1 MSTEP
6 RRVDVRPWSLDEL
19 PLPAALSDGGLGVDP
34 LGGPS
39 FGGASYGG
47 ASYGGTS
54 FGDDLGDLGDLG
66 GAGDYGLGGA
76 GSYGAGAD
84 LGAYADLPPLPA
96 GGYAGGFAGGALGG
110 GAMLEQL
117 ETARADGAAEGYERG
132 FAEGERLARAEHE
145 PAVQALL
152 AALGE
157 AAEGIRTQ
165 EARWLANVEENIAA
179 LAVVV
184 ARHIVQREV
193 TADPA
198 LLRTLVDG
206 ALAQFPVDHA
216 VTVRVHPEEL
226 QAVRTL
232 QGEAGVPLPELRW
245 VADPAVGRG
254 GCLVEGRERILDGR
268 LDVALERA
276 YRALA
281 GVAA

>member
-1 MSTEP
+1 LSTEP

-19 PLPAALSDGGLGVDP
+19 PLPSGLPDGGLGLDA
-34 LGGPS
+34 LGGAPV
-39 FGGASYGG
+39 GGASYGG
-47 ASYGGTS
+47 ASYGGASYGGAS
-54 FGDDLGDLGDLG
+54 FGDDLG
-66 GAGDYGLGGA
+66 GAGDF
-76 GSYGAGAD
+76 GAGAD
-84 LGAYADLPPLPA
+84 LAAYADLPPLPS
-96 GGYAGGFAGGALGG
+96 GGYAGGGYTGGGYAGGGLAGG
-110 GAMLEQL
+110 GMLEQL

-145 PAVQALL
+145 PAVQAVL

-157 AAEGIRTQ
+157 AAEGIRAH
-165 EARWLANVEENIAA
+165 EARWLANLEENVAA

-198 LLRTLVDG
+198 LLRALVDG

-226 QAVRTL
+226 QTVRTR
-232 QGEAGVPLPELRW
+232 QGESGMPLPELRW

-281 GVAA
+281 GIAA

>member
-1 MSTEP
+1 
-6 RRVDVRPWSLDEL
+6 
-19 PLPAALSDGGLGVDP
+19 
-34 LGGPS
+34 
-39 FGGASYGG
+39 
-47 ASYGGTS
+47 
-54 FGDDLGDLGDLG
+54 
-66 GAGDYGLGGA
+66 
-76 GSYGAGAD
+76 
-84 LGAYADLPPLPA
+84 
-96 GGYAGGFAGGALGG
+96 
-110 GAMLEQL
+110 MLEQL

-157 AAEGIRTQ
+157 AAEGIRTH
-165 EARWLANVEENIAA
+165 EARWLANLEENLAA

-276 YRALA
+276 YRTLA
-281 GVAA
+281 GLGA

>member
-1 MSTEP
+1 M
-6 RRVDVRPWSLDEL
+6 DVRPWSLDEL
-19 PLPAALSDGGLGVDP
+19 ALPSGLPDGGLGLDA
-34 LGGPS
+34 LGGAS
-39 FGGASYGG
+39 FGGASHGG
-47 ASYGGTS
+47 AP
-54 FGDDLGDLGDLG
+54 FGDDLG
-66 GAGDYGLGGA
+66 GAGDYGLGSA
-76 GSYGAGAD
+76 GDYGAGAD
-84 LGAYADLPPLPA
+84 LAAYADLPPLPA
-96 GGYAGGFAGGALGG
+96 GGYAGGGYAGGGYAGGGLAG

-132 FAEGERLARAEHE
+132 FAEGERLARAEQE

-157 AAEGIRTQ
+157 AAEGLRAH
-165 EARWLANVEENIAA
+165 EARWLANLEENVAA

-193 TADPA
+193 TADPT

-232 QGEAGVPLPELRW
+232 QGEAGMPLPELRW

-276 YRALA
+276 YRTLA
-281 GVAA
+281 GLGA

>member
-19 PLPAALSDGGLGVDP
+19 PLPAALSDGGLGVDA
-34 LGGPS
+34 LGDAS
-39 FGGASYGG
+39 LGGASYGG

-54 FGDDLGDLGDLG
+54 FGDDLGDLG
-66 GAGDYGLGGA
+66 GAGDFGLGGA
-76 GSYGAGAD
+76 GGYGAGAD
-84 LGAYADLPPLPA
+84 LAAYADLPPLPA
-96 GGYAGGFAGGALGG
+96 GAYASGGMGG

-132 FAEGERLARAEHE
+132 FAEGERAARAEQE

-157 AAEGIRTQ
+157 AAEELRTH
-165 EARWLANVEENIAA
+165 EARWLANLEENVAA

-232 QGEAGVPLPELRW
+232 QGEAGVPLAELRW

-281 GVAA
+281 GLGA

>member
-19 PLPAALSDGGLGVDP
+19 PLPSGLPDGGLGLDA
-34 LGGPS
+34 LGGAS
-39 FGGASYGG
+39 FGG
-47 ASYGGTS
+47 TS
-54 FGDDLGDLGDLG
+54 LGDDLG

-76 GSYGAGAD
+76 GGYGDGAD
-84 LGAYADLPPLPA
+84 LAAYADLPPLPA
-96 GGYAGGFAGGALGG
+96 GGYAGTYTGGGFAGGALGG
-110 GAMLEQL
+110 AAMVEQL

-132 FAEGERLARAEHE
+132 FADGERVARAERE
-145 PAVQALL
+145 PAVAAML
-152 AALGE
+152 AALGQ
-157 AAEGIRTQ
+157 AVEGIRAH
-165 EARWLANVEENIAA
+165 EARWLANLEENVAA
-179 LAVVV
+179 LAVLV

-193 TADPA
+193 GADPS

-206 ALAQFPVDHA
+206 ALAQFPVDQA

-276 YRALA
+276 YRTLA
-281 GVAA
+281 GLAA